1 MSKQISTKTTIRNL
15 TAEIKKTFV
24 KKDAFTPVQTA
35 ANAAIKSLGVDGN
48 TVNFYT
54 STDKSGTAAFSVDF
68 PSELFLDQTK
78 TTFVAKFK
86 FDAAT
91 YPGATDPKLD
101 GKPVMVLAVKGENPD
116 SCTYSFLSM
125 AALVDTYKA
134 KAVGKDA
141 STTVTIAGYEVDV
154 KVNVSAAAGNA
165 LTLKDDGLYVPT
177 PEEVDIS
184 GKADKVTGA
193 TTGNLAA
200 LDGEGN
206 LTDSGKKPADFVGA
220 EAGKRL
226 MTDAEGEKLAGVSEG
241 ATKTAASSTNG
252 NVNIDGKEVVVYT
265 EPENVLHDEDV
276 EDFSAEEIA
285 ALLADGLRHEEV
297 SSMAKAKVKTLLGT
311 GLAAL
316 CSHIKQCNTALGDL
330 SEATANGFEE
340 TDDILHE
347 KQDVT
352 AAVSFTIPVD
362 GWGEDDSSPGYFCC
376 DIPIAGLLATDIV
389 DVTVLPGFYDVAGA
403 VGFIATESLEGKLR
417 LRAAKA
423 PTEKISAQYHITSTV
438 KYTAAQEGGT

>member
-1 MSKQISTKTTIRNL
+1 M
-15 TAEIKKTFV
+15 
-24 KKDAFTPVQTA
+24 QTA

-68 PSELFLDQTK
+68 PSELFLDQAK

-206 LTDSGKKPADFVGA
+206 LTDSGKKPADFVAA

-285 ALLADGLRHEEV
+285 ALLAD
-297 SSMAKAKVKTLLGT
+297 
-311 GLAAL
+311 
-316 CSHIKQCNTALGDL
+316 
-330 SEATANGFEE
+330 
-340 TDDILHE
+340 
-347 KQDVT
+347 
-352 AAVSFTIPVD
+352 
-362 GWGEDDSSPGYFCC
+362 
-376 DIPIAGLLATDIV
+376 
-389 DVTVLPGFYDVAGA
+389 
-403 VGFIATESLEGKLR
+403 
-417 LRAAKA
+417 
-423 PTEKISAQYHITSTV
+423 
-438 KYTAAQEGGT
+438 